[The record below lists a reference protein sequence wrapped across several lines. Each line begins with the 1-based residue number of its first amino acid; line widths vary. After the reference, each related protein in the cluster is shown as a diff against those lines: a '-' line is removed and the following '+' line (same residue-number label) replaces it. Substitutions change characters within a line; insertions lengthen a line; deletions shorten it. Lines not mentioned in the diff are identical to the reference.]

1 MKEKQSGDLI
11 RNDLWIETLKA
22 FFECFIIIGLFYQVI

>member
-11 RNDLWIETLKA
+11 RNDLWIETLKGA
-22 FFECFIIIGLFYQVI
+22 AIKQIKAAKCR